1 MNNIFSLLVIYIF
14 VISLLSVILT
24 VKDKISAIRHRRR
37 ISEKTLFFFSAIGG
51 GLAMYLIMLS
61 IGHKTRHKRFMIGI
75 PLIVVAQAVLCVV
88 IYYMVK

>member
-51 GLAMYLIMLS
+51 GL
-61 IGHKTRHKRFMIGI
+61 
-75 PLIVVAQAVLCVV
+75 
-88 IYYMVK
+88 